1 MVAHDVPKKFG
12 GTTTT
17 NNNRESE
24 AKKTVITQG
33 VDEYISFNDIRRD
46 LCGRQSPQD
55 HQVSSIVL
63 NSSLSDDSSSLT
75 TITIDDSLTTLDGL
89 NIDLLSWPCG
99 FTQRSR
105 SVRFKKVRFRHTYS
119 NDHCHPSAADRPTPS
134 QVRRLGLYEKIAL
147 YEQRPDLAP
156 FYYAAGRLPPTPQIP
171 PAAASNSLGIDE
183 LVLAP
188 LDEAGEVLQIG
199 QTWKASDET
208 IVSVGSTDAVANFN
222 YRDDVPYDEE
232 EEVREQNDCTRH
244 CRVVDAPSLLDVASG
259 SDSRDDDNDDVGNI
273 RDECPGNIIGGDMT
287 RICRICGPRAVSSII
302 GCVTKEA

>member
-1 MVAHDVPKKFG
+1 
-12 GTTTT
+12 
-17 NNNRESE
+17 
-24 AKKTVITQG
+24 
-33 VDEYISFNDIRRD
+33 
-46 LCGRQSPQD
+46 L
-55 HQVSSIVL
+55 
-63 NSSLSDDSSSLT
+63 
-75 TITIDDSLTTLDGL
+75 
-89 NIDLLSWPCG
+89 PCG

-119 NDHCHPSAADRPTPS
+119 NDHCHPSIERPTPS

-156 FYYAAGRLPPTPQIP
+156 SYYAGGLLSPTPQIP

-188 LDEAGEVLQIG
+188 LDEAGELLQIG
-199 QTWKASDET
+199 RTWKASDET
-208 IVSVGSTDAVANFN
+208 IVSVGSNDAVANFN

-232 EEVREQNDCTRH
+232 EDAREQNDCTAH
-244 CRVVDAPSLLDVASG
+244 CRVVDTLSLLDVASG
-259 SDSRDDDNDDVGNI
+259 SDSRDDDDNNDVGNI
-273 RDECPGNIIGGDMT
+273 RDECPGNIIDGDMT